1 MTTAQKVAEIMGG
14 DGQEF
19 KMPDGRELDE
29 ICRDNGADAERGGGQ
44 VVEGRDAPIDPQWT
58 RYVFADGSAIVDCD
72 TAWDVEGDTPWSWEG
87 EK

>member
-1 MTTAQKVAEIMGG
+1 
-14 DGQEF
+14 
-19 KMPDGRELDE
+19 MPDGRELDE
-29 ICRDNGADAERGGGQ
+29 ICRDHGADVERGDGQ

-58 RYVFADGSAIVDCD
+58 RYVFPDGSAIVDCD